1 MKRLWVI
8 LFVIHFGCGEEEGSS
23 SQNVNSVP
31 DVGADITVSLPENT
45 IAGPLNLTPPTDS
58 DGDILT
64 LVVTAVPT
72 SGKLLKGGE
81 KNGHSV
87 SVSYNIGINNNIF
100 GPTGLNFTP
109 DPDAHDG
116 NANFGNFSYSV
127 SDGQATVTR
136 TITISIYEVSS
147 AAHSN

>member
-72 SGKLLKGGE
+72 SGKLLKGGD

-109 DPDAHDG
+109 DRDTNDD
-116 NANFGNFSYSV
+116 NSNFGYFSYSV
-127 SDGQATVTR
+127 SDGTATAIR
-136 TITISIYEVSS
+136 TITISITPAYPPK
-147 AAHSN
+147 